1 LEFASYNQ
9 SSIKINN
16 NHIGISK
23 LPIKIKR
30 LISILSKKEKIAVF
44 VMLILV
50 ITSSNYLAIAYYFKN
65 TKEIPAYGGEY
76 AEGMVGQPRFINPV
90 LAQTNDVDS
99 DLSSMIYS
107 GLMKIDEKGNLVND
121 MAEGYEISEDKLSYT
136 FYIKKNIKWHD
147 DKDLTS
153 DDIIFTMQT
162 IQNKD
167 FNSPLR
173 TNWKGIR
180 VEKIDDYT
188 VKFTLKNAYSP
199 FLNNLTFGILPKHL
213 WEFIGSGN
221 FLLAEYNLKPVG
233 TGPYKFKMLSKDKSG
248 KINSIELDSN
258 DNYYFQKP
266 YIDKIIVKFFQ
277 GEDEAI
283 SSFNR
288 KEIKGIS
295 YILPGSKESIV
306 DSDNTNIYRLNIP
319 RYFAIFFNQTK
330 SKPLSDKAV
339 RIALASAID
348 RNKLIGEVYS
358 GEGVVTDS
366 PIPSQLMG
374 NNPDIK
380 TYEYSVEEARNILE
394 NAGWKDSDGDGIRE
408 KDDVKLAFALV
419 TTDWQEAKEV
429 SLMLKDMWKEVGADI
444 EIKNLD
450 TNEIQNNYIKQRS
463 YEAILFGEI
472 LNYDPDPFAFWHSS
486 QKKDPG
492 LNFSLYDNPEADKLL
507 EEARQETDQNL
518 KIEKYKKFQ
527 EIVAEDIP
535 AIFLYSPYYLYVQ
548 NNSIEGTNLNSIVIP
563 SNRFNNIENW
573 FTKTQRVWK

>member
-1 LEFASYNQ
+1 MVVFA
-9 SSIKINN
+9 
-16 NHIGISK
+16 
-23 LPIKIKR
+23 
-30 LISILSKKEKIAVF
+30 
-44 VMLILV
+44 MLILV
-50 ITSSNYLAIAYYFKN
+50 IICSNYLAIDYYLKN
-65 TKEIPAYGGEY
+65 TNEVPAYGGEY
-76 AEGMVGQPRFINPV
+76 AEGIVGQPRFINPV

-99 DLSSMIYS
+99 DVSAMIYS
-107 GLMKIDEKGNLVND
+107 GLLKIDEKGNLAND
-121 MAEGYEISEDKLSYT
+121 IAERYEISDDGLGYT

-147 DKDLTS
+147 DKDLTA
-153 DDIIFTMQT
+153 DDVIFTLQT

-180 VEKIDDYT
+180 AEKIDDYAIR
-188 VKFTLKNAYSP
+188 FTLKNAYSP

-221 FLLAEYNLKPVG
+221 FPLAEYNLTKPIG
-233 TGPYKFKMLSKDKSG
+233 SGPYKFKQFTKDKSG
-248 KINSIELDSN
+248 RINSIELTSN
-258 DNYYFQKP
+258 NNYYFKEP
-266 YIDKIIVKFFQ
+266 YIKKVLIKFFQ
-277 GEDEAI
+277 SEDEAI
-283 SSFNR
+283 SAFNR
-288 KEIKGIS
+288 KEIRGIG
-295 YILPGSKESIV
+295 YVLPNGKKKIV
-306 DSDNTNIYRLNIP
+306 DSENTNIYRLNIP

-339 RIALASAID
+339 RIALANAID
-348 RNKLIGEVYS
+348 KNKLIGEAYS
-358 GEGVVTDS
+358 QEAIATDS

-380 TYEYSVEEARNILE
+380 TYEYSVDEAKTALE
-394 NAGWKDSDGDGIRE
+394 NAGWQDKDGDSVRE
-408 KDDVKLAFALV
+408 KDDVKLEFSLI
-419 TTDWQEAKEV
+419 TTDWQETKEV
-429 SLMLKDMWKEVGADI
+429 SSKLKDMWKEIGANV

-450 TNEIQNNYIKQRS
+450 ISEIQNDYVKQRS

-492 LNFSLYDNPEADKLL
+492 LNFSLYDNPEVDKLL
-507 EEARQETDQNL
+507 EEARQETNQDL

-548 NNSIEGTNLNSIVIP
+548 NKSIQGTNLNSIVIP
-563 SNRFNNIENW
+563 SNRFNKIENW
-573 FTKTQRVWK
+573 YAKTQRVWK